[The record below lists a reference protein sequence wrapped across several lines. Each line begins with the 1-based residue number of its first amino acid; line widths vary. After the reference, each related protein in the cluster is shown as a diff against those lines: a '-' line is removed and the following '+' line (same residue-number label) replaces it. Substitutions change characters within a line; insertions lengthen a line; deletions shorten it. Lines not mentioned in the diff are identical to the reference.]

1 MRQPSDN
8 GPAERRTAAAN
19 AKRRLL
25 AKFASTPKET
35 VPDVQERP
43 AGRDCMRGRRTEGE
57 ALTNAENERLL
68 AELMPSEIA
77 ITQHAKLAKPDTLN
91 HSP

>member
-25 AKFASTPKET
+25 AKFA

-57 ALTNAENERLL
+57 ALTNAEYERLL
-68 AELMPSEIA
+68 AELKPSEIA